1 MRLLNLMFVTSLTLA
16 WCIGS
21 AEPAGAGWKAGVAK
35 SVITPKKPQ
44 WMAGYGGRT
53 GPAEG
58 AQHDLWIRVLALE
71 DERGHRGIV
80 LSSDTLGFPQSIS
93 DDLAGR
99 LKQQFGLDR
108 SQVVLHASHTHCGP
122 VLRGALY
129 DAYPLDAAQIA
140 LINEYSDWLTAEVV
154 TTIGK
159 ALKDLQPA
167 TLSRGQGA
175 TDFAVNRRT
184 NREPDVPTL
193 REQNLLFG
201 PVDHTVPVLAVR
213 SPEGNLRAVVF
224 AYACHNTT
232 LSFMKWCGDYA
243 GFAQFELEGKH
254 PGAVALFC
262 MGCGADQNPL
272 PRRTVELAE
281 AYGHRLA
288 SAVNEVL
295 AARMEPVEPALQ
307 TEHEFVQLRM
317 AGLPKI
323 EELRTM
329 AAGTPDYRQRW
340 AARML
345 ELSAGKQIPTEYPY
359 PITAWKLGKNQT
371 WITMGGEVVVD
382 YALRLKGE
390 YGERTW
396 ITAYANDVMAYIPSR
411 RVLIEGGYEGQSSM
425 MVYGLPTERWADD
438 VEDRIAAAI
447 ERCMKRVTADKH
459 SGETKNGKD

>member
-16 WCIGS
+16 WCLGS

-108 SQVVLHASHTHCGP
+108 SQVILHASHTHCGP

-154 TTIGK
+154 ATIGR

-184 NREPDVPTL
+184 NREPDVPML

-224 AYACHNTT
+224 TYACHNTT

-243 GFAQFELEGKH
+243 GFAQFDLEGKH

-295 AARMEPVEPALQ
+295 AAQMEPVEPALQ

-345 ELSAGKQIPTEYPY
+345 ELSAGKQIPKEYPY

-447 ERCMKRVTADKH
+447 DRCMKRLTADKH

>member
-1 MRLLNLMFVTSLTLA
+1 
-16 WCIGS
+16 
-21 AEPAGAGWKAGVAK
+21 
-35 SVITPKKPQ
+35 
-44 WMAGYGGRT
+44 
-53 GPAEG
+53 
-58 AQHDLWIRVLALE
+58 
-71 DERGHRGIV
+71 
-80 LSSDTLGFPQSIS
+80 
-93 DDLAGR
+93 
-99 LKQQFGLDR
+99 
-108 SQVVLHASHTHCGP
+108 
-122 VLRGALY
+122 
-129 DAYPLDAAQIA
+129 
-140 LINEYSDWLTAEVV
+140 
-154 TTIGK
+154 
-159 ALKDLQPA
+159 LQPA

-175 TDFAVNRRT
+175 ADFAVNRRT
-184 NREPDVPTL
+184 NREPDVPML

-213 SPEGNLRAVVF
+213 SPAGQLRAVVF

-243 GFAQFELEGKH
+243 GFSQLELEGQH

-345 ELSAGKQIPTEYPY
+345 ELSNGKQIPTEYPY
-359 PITAWKLGKNQT
+359 PITAWKLGKTQT